1 MEWITTKHI
10 QSTDGKTEKIHCE
23 LRLNFPTSQW
33 NKNEK
38 SPVIQLFYYDYKI
51 EGGWWIDNAKTKWY
65 TYPPH
70 KHCEIRF
77 NYFQRM
83 PESISVLNRE
93 TGYWYKEQLK
103 HFNDVVYPNYIENG
117 TVENTKQFFNVC

>member
-1 MEWITTKHI
+1 MDWITTKHI

-23 LRLNFPTSQW
+23 LMLNFPTSQW

-38 SPVIQLFYYDYKI
+38 SPVIQLFYYDYKV
-51 EGGWWIDNAKTKWY
+51 EGGWWIDNAKTKWH

-77 NYFQRM
+77 NYFH
-83 PESISVLNRE
+83 SVIAFPFYS
-93 TGYWYKEQLK
+93 TFFCFKIYFCFFI
-103 HFNDVVYPNYIENG
+103 FNFIR
-117 TVENTKQFFNVC
+117 KK